1 MAKIMVVD
9 DDEDF
14 TNLYKAALTA
24 AGFDASAVNQST
36 VAVEMAYLTKPDI
49 FVIDLMMPE
58 IDGFQLCRMLR
69 ADPLFKRTPI
79 IIVTALTDT
88 DSRLVALGAGANDYL
103 TKPFRVDDLKSR
115 INALLEKAGQANK
128 EN

>member
-14 TNLYKAALTA
+14 TNLYKTALRA
-24 AGFDASAVNQST
+24 AGFDATAVNQST
-36 VAVEMAYLTKPDI
+36 AAVEMAYLVKPDI

-58 IDGFQLCRMLR
+58 LDGFQLCRMLR
-69 ADPLFKRTPI
+69 EDPLFKHTPI

-88 DSRLVALGAGANDYL
+88 DSKMIALGAGANDYL
-103 TKPFRVDDLKSR
+103 AKPFQVEILKSR
-115 INALLEKAGQANK
+115 INELLEGEK
-128 EN
+128 